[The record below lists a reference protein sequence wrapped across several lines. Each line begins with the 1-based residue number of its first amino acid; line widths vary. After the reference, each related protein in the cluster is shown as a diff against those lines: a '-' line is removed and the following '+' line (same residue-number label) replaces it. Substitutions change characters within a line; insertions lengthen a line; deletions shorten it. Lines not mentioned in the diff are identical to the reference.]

1 MMLIPS
7 IFGEDLFDD
16 WMRMPLER
24 RGADQRLQMMKTDI
38 KDVEGG
44 YELSIDLPGFSKED
58 MTLQLKDGY
67 LTIQAARTENKD
79 EKDNKGKYVRRERY
93 CGQCSRS
100 FYVGKSILQEDVHAK
115 YEDGVLKVTFPKED
129 TKKEVEDKKFIAIEG

>member
-58 MTLQLKDGY
+58 MKLQLKDGY